1 MTVTGK
7 MKKAGVIVFIL
18 FGLLLLFDK
27 LLMPMYI
34 SLGSVKI
41 VPDVTNMDYESASEK
56 LRMAG
61 FEAIKSYHV
70 KYLSK
75 VDSNLVISQTPLAGM
90 EVKPGRNVYLVVN
103 RREKP
108 SFPMPDFV
116 GRPEFD
122 ARQAAAR
129 MEIVLTGVQVST
141 VTTLEENGRVL
152 SQSIPAQTMV
162 KPGTA
167 ASLIIGRYESSALGM
182 KKIALPDVLG
192 MSQAQA
198 EQVITDAGLT
208 LGKVTTEPSALL
220 VPNTV
225 ISQKPAV
232 GSYLSPG
239 QPVELTVV
247 TAE

>member
-1 MTVTGK
+1 
-7 MKKAGVIVFIL
+7 MKKAGMIIL
-18 FGLLLLFDK
+18 IFFGVVLLFDK
-27 LLMPMYI
+27 LLMPLYI
-34 SLGSVKI
+34 SQGSVKL
-41 VPDVTNMDYESASEK
+41 VPDVTNMDYESASQK
-56 LRMAG
+56 LRMSG

-70 KYLSK
+70 KYLSN
-75 VDSNLVISQTPLAGM
+75 VDSNLVISQMPESGM
-90 EVKPGRNVYLVVN
+90 EVKPGRNIYLVLN

-116 GRPEFD
+116 GRPEVE
-122 ARQAAAR
+122 ARQAAVR
-129 MEIVLTGVQVST
+129 TDIVLMEVQVST
-141 VTTLEENGRVL
+141 VTKPEENGKVL

-167 ASLIIGRYESSALGM
+167 ASLIVGKYEPSALGM

-192 MSQAQA
+192 MSLVQAQ
-198 EQVITDAGLT
+198 QIITDAGLKT
-208 LGKVTTEPSALL
+208 GRVTTEYSSLL

-232 GSYLSPG
+232 GSYMSPEE
-239 QPVELTVV
+239 PVELTVV

>member
-1 MTVTGK
+1 
-7 MKKAGVIVFIL
+7 MKKAGVIVLIL
-18 FGLLLLFDK
+18 FGIALLFDK
-27 LLMPMYI
+27 LLMPLYI
-34 SLGSVKI
+34 SQGSVKV
-41 VPDVTNMDYESASEK
+41 VPDVTNMDYESASQR
-56 LRMAG
+56 LRMSG

-70 KYLSK
+70 KYLSN
-75 VDSNLVISQTPLAGM
+75 VDSNLVISQIPQAGM
-90 EVKPGRNVYLVVN
+90 EVKPGRNIYLVVN

-108 SFPMPDFV
+108 GFPMPDFV
-116 GRPEFD
+116 GRPEVE

-129 MEIVLTGVQVST
+129 TDILLEGVQVSA
-141 VTTLEENGRVL
+141 VANPEENGKVL

-167 ASLIIGRYESSALGM
+167 ASLIIGRYEASALGM

-192 MSQAQA
+192 MSLAQA
-198 EQVITDAGLT
+198 RQSIADAGLKVGT
-208 LGKVTTEPSALL
+208 VTTEYSSLL

-232 GSYLSPG
+232 GSYMSPE